1 MGWPFT
7 TEIIRDLPT
16 GWGILRVVLGKIPTI
31 LMASEKRQRENGPGG
46 SKQGAGQIG
55 GGIWRHAWAV
65 RSLICFAPGIS
76 ASRDIQAAELPSA
89 LWSVNGRR
97 TVPS

>member
-7 TEIIRDLPT
+7 AEIIRDLPT
-16 GWGILRVVLGKIPTI
+16 GWGTLKVVLGKI
-31 LMASEKRQRENGPGG
+31 LAHYSHEKRQRENGPGG
-46 SKQGAGQIG
+46 SKQDAGQIG

-76 ASRDIQAAELPSA
+76 AS
-89 LWSVNGRR
+89 
-97 TVPS
+97 